1 MDGNSTQVRIN
12 NLQVLPDHFGR
23 VTSKYT
29 TNHSSW
35 PCYIP
40 YYLHRK
46 HTVLP
51 SSITAVPPEYL
62 RTDPPSVSQGGKDCP
77 GSEKTGNG
85 GTNNQRKSSSTKD
98 TPSYVPLHGRKCDH
112 KLPSLTH
119 AHSRA
124 HMDPK
129 IHMKK
134 IQPRSAAPQSPTT
147 TNQLSRLPK
156 IVEDGGEVAVAEIP
170 PLSSLLPPAGPHVS
184 QRLGQSFKTEAH
196 KR

>member
-1 MDGNSTQVRIN
+1 MRIN
-12 NLQVLPDHFGR
+12 NLQELPDHFGR
-23 VTSKYT
+23 ITSKYT

-35 PCYIP
+35 PRYIP

-51 SSITAVPPEYL
+51 SSITAVPPEHL
-62 RTDPPSVSQGGKDCP
+62 KTDPPSVSQGGKDYP
-77 GSEKTGNG
+77 GSGKTGNNA
-85 GTNNQRKSSSTKD
+85 TNNQKKSSSTKD
-98 TPSYVPLHGRKCDH
+98 TPSYVPVQGKKCGR

-119 AHSRA
+119 THSRA

-134 IQPRSAAPQSPTT
+134 IRPRSAAPQSPTT

-170 PLSSLLPPAGPHVS
+170 PLSSLLPPAGLHVS
-184 QRLGQSFKTEAH
+184 QLSGQRFKTEAH